1 MGAFVKPTQKE
12 IREFYGQALDRCL
25 NAFAKLDDKEWGKKA
40 SEQWTAREHLAYLVG
55 TVEGETLPL
64 TRQAI
69 AGEPVRIDGFEKRQD
84 INSFRDGNMKKAL
97 QTPVSELLSRMKAT
111 VGEHLQMLDKLGEGD
126 LDRPATSPGWD
137 RPGTI
142 RDIFFGAYLFLP
154 GQYQEIRKAAKK
166 KLPHWVE
173 ASTPEQ
179 TRYYMGRMFHYMPL
193 IFRSDKAEDMKA
205 TYVFTMEGDGG
216 GQWSI
221 NIADGRADSEDGAPE
236 AHDTEVRTKP
246 QTWID
251 LSNGDINPAFAI
263 MTRKV
268 HLGGNA
274 GLAMKLGTL
283 FSVEE

>member
-1 MGAFVKPTQKE
+1 MPVTKPTQKE

-25 NAFAKLDDKEWGKKA
+25 AGFAKLDDKEWGKKA
-40 SEQWTAREHLAYLVG
+40 SEEWTAKEHLAHLVG
-55 TVEGETLPL
+55 TEEEETLPL
-64 TRQAI
+64 TRQALS
-69 AGEPVRIDGFEKRQD
+69 GEPGRLPGFEKRTD
-84 INSFRDGNMKKAL
+84 INSFRDASMKKVL
-97 QTPVSELLSRMKAT
+97 DLPVSELLSRMKT
-111 VGEHLQMLDKLGEGD
+111 GFGEHIAMLDGLSEAD
-126 LDRPATSPGWD
+126 LDRPANSPGWD

-142 RDIFFGAYLFLP
+142 RDLFFGAYLFLP
-154 GQYQEIRKAAKK
+154 SQYQQIRKASKK

-173 ASTPEQ
+173 ASSPEQ
-179 TRYYMGRMFHYMPL
+179 TNYYMGRLFHYMPL
-193 IFRSDKAEDMKA
+193 IFRSDKAEDMKV
-205 TYVFTMEGDGG
+205 TYAFNMEGDGG

-221 NIADGRADSEDGAPE
+221 HIEDGKADSDDGAPE

-246 QTWID
+246 ETWID

>member
-1 MGAFVKPTQKE
+1 MALVKPTQRE
-12 IREFYGQALDRCL
+12 IREYYGQALERCL
-25 NAFAKLDDKEWGKKA
+25 ESFAKLDDKEWAKKA
-40 SEQWTAREHLAYLVG
+40 SEEGTAKEHLAQLVG
-55 TVEGETLPL
+55 TEEEETLPL

-69 AGEPVRIDGFEKRQD
+69 AGEPANIPGFESRGQ
-84 INSFRDGNMKKAL
+84 INEFREASRNKVADL
-97 QTPVSELLSRMKAT
+97 PVSELLSRMKAAF
-111 VGEHLQMLDKLGEGD
+111 GEHLTMLDGLSETD
-126 LDRPATSPGWD
+126 LDRPANSPGWD

-142 RDIFFGAYLFLP
+142 RDLFFGSYLFLP
-154 GQYQEIRKAAKK
+154 GQYQQIRKVSKK
-166 KLPHWVE
+166 KLPHWVDGS
-173 ASTPEQ
+173 APEQ
-179 TRYYMGRMFHYMPL
+179 TRYYMGRIFHYMPL

-205 TYVFTMEGDGG
+205 IYLFNMEGDGG

-221 NIADGRADSEDGAPE
+221 SIADGKADSDDGAPE
-236 AHDTEVRTKP
+236 THDTEVRTKP
-246 QTWID
+246 ETWID